1 MKVRFGYNHFAVKS
15 MIYKASL
22 KKAMELLTS
31 FNMGDYA
38 ALCVT

>member
-15 MIYKASL
+15 RIYKASL

-38 ALCVT
+38 ALA